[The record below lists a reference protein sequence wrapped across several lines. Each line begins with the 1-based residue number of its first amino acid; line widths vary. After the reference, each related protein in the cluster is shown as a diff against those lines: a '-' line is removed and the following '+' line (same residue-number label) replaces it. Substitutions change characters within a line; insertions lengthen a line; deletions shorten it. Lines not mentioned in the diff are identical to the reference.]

1 VTHVP
6 VTVTRTRLADRLGG
20 KNRCVQVCAQCG
32 TPTADLVTFCP
43 SCGARLG
50 EVRGYGSFGR
60 RLLAVLIDI
69 PVLAAAGTAA
79 FVFLAFTFGMVAG
92 LLGTTDETD
101 DRIIDAWVGPVM
113 LGLLVVVPIAYST
126 LLEGTSAQGTVGK
139 LALRL
144 RVADDQGR
152 PLSLRRAFGRSLAK
166 LVTVVTCGLGYLP
179 AAFSDRRQAV
189 HDLVARTLVLGRE
202 A

>member
-1 VTHVP
+1 
-6 VTVTRTRLADRLGG
+6 
-20 KNRCVQVCAQCG
+20 VQVCAQCG
-32 TPTADLVTFCP
+32 TSTTELVTFCQ

-60 RLLAVLIDI
+60 RLLAVLIDVPI
-69 PVLAAAGTAA
+69 LAAAGTATL
-79 FVFLAFTFGMVAG
+79 VFLAFAFGMVAG
-92 LLGTTDETD
+92 VLGTTDETD
-101 DRIIDAWVGPVM
+101 DRIIDAAIGPLM
-113 LGLLVVVPIAYST
+113 LGLLVVVPIVYST

-166 LVTVVTCGLGYLP
+166 LATVVTCGLGYLP
-179 AAFSDRRQAV
+179 AAFGERRQAL

-202 A
+202 P